1 MSALLSAP
9 LLAVVIHKTDVVTLL
24 CYGVILIVVAYMPS
38 FIVNRLV
45 TRFVVPSHNIGLL
58 YCNGRLVRRLE
69 SGRYWFWR
77 PFMIW
82 TLSLYETR
90 ERIIN
95 IPVRDL
101 DSSDNVAIKVN
112 AAISYD
118 IANPEFVENSVVSFH
133 ETLLSSVEMALRHAV
148 GKRAIGEIL
157 EKRDEISAEIRE
169 RVVSE
174 MEPIGLRVRRVEIRD
189 IEYPRDLKRTCLD
202 VVKARKQA
210 EVVLEKTRG
219 ETAALREL
227 ASVSGVLRDNPEVM
241 NLQLLKVISR
251 SSGNKYVVEFPK
263 GFSQPATI
271 RASEDYSDPGE

>member
-9 LLAVVIHKTDVVTLL
+9 LLAVVIHKIDVVTLL
-24 CYGVILIVVAYMPS
+24 SYGVILIVLAYMPL

-45 TRFVVPSHNIGLL
+45 TRIEVPSHNVGLL
-58 YCNGRLVRRLE
+58 YCNGRLVRKLE

-77 PFMIW
+77 PFMVW

-90 ERIIN
+90 AQFFN
-95 IPVRDL
+95 VPVRDL
-101 DSSDNVAIKVN
+101 DTSDNVAIKVKT
-112 AAISYD
+112 AISYD
-118 IANPEFVENSVVSFH
+118 IADPELVENSVVNYH
-133 ETLLSSVEMALRHAV
+133 ETLLWSVEMALRDAV

-174 MEPIGLRVRRVEIRD
+174 MEPIGLRVRRAEIRD
-189 IEYPRDLKRTCLD
+189 IEFPRDLKRTCLD

-210 EVVLEKTRG
+210 EVVLERTRG

-227 ASVSGVLRDNPEVM
+227 ASVSDVLKDNPELM

-251 SSGNKYVVEFPK
+251 SSGNKYVVEFPQ
-263 GFSQPATI
+263 GFSQPGTM
-271 RASEDYSDPGE
+271 RASKDCTDSEK